1 VEFFNKKEDVIDLQI
16 TQYGRYLLSKGNFKP
31 EFYSFF
37 DDNILYDSLSAGVI
51 ELQNDSEFRI
61 REAQTMKPQVGHSSL
76 EKEFANSY
84 ELILTGDEEVGAQAL
99 QRTAE
104 KNYSLPAP
112 IGTSNLNS
120 NYAPSWVVNFLNG
133 KLSGSVS
140 YMNLQEKSGG
150 KNTLMIPQLETEMII
165 EGISVEN
172 MEGMDQDESEDGTL
186 LSNFAITSDEEK
198 MFFLFKLT
206 EENGLYQN
214 KNFDI
219 EIFEIQE
226 EEQGDNMIETL
237 IPLKFLQPHHQMSAV
252 SYMEQ
257 EIPVPSEMD
266 VDFYFD
272 LFVDDE
278 IGDEVLCTYDPVDES
293 KGVFSDP
300 KTKICLDVL
309 GEEGTKTFDIYED
322 ESDDPG
328 EVC

>member
-1 VEFFNKKEDVIDLQI
+1 MEFFNKKEDVIDLQM
-16 TQYGRYLLSKGNFKP
+16 TQYGRYLLSKGKFKP

-37 DDNILYDSLSAGVI
+37 DENVLYDALSAGVI

-61 REAQTMKPQVGHSSL
+61 REAQTMRPQIGHSSL

-84 ELILTGDEEVGAQAL
+84 ELILTGDEEVGSQAL
-99 QRTAE
+99 QKTPE
-104 KNYSLPAP
+104 KNYALPMA

-120 NYAPSWVVNFLNG
+120 NYAPAWRVNFLNG
-133 KLSGSVS
+133 NLSGSVN
-140 YMNLQEKSGG
+140 YINLQEKSGG
-150 KNTLMIPQLETEMII
+150 RNTLMIPQLETEMIV
-165 EGISVEN
+165 EGISVDP
-172 MEGMDQDESEDGTL
+172 MDDFSGDEYEAGL
-186 LSNFAITSDEEK
+186 VLSDFAITSDEEK

-226 EEQGDNMIETL
+226 EEQGDNVIETL
-237 IPLKFLQPHHQMSAV
+237 KPLKFLQTEHQLSEI
-252 SYMEQ
+252 SYMDQ
-257 EIPVPSEMD
+257 EMPAPSEMD

-278 IGDEVLCTYDPVDES
+278 IGDEILCTYDPVDES

-309 GEEGTKTFDIYED
+309 GGTAPKSFDIYED